1 MAKIHP
7 YSSVV
12 VIALVV
18 GTRGI
23 EWAMASML
31 EVMAGIMES
40 SPLVVHPCPSY
51 FDGLALVVILG
62 EGLEAELHQVHFPDS
77 VIRPSNRPCL
87 AWQVL
92 NLTYYLAPLLL
103 LLIWVFDLAFP
114 VDHHY
119 WDRWGFHVEAII
131 LTLEPS

>member
-7 YSSVV
+7 YLSV

-23 EWAMASML
+23 GWAMASML
-31 EVMAGIMES
+31 EVMARIIVSG
-40 SPLVVHPCPSY
+40 PLVVHPCPSC
-51 FDGLALVVILG
+51 FEGLALVVILG
-62 EGLEAELHQVHFPDS
+62 EDLEAELHQVHFPNS

-92 NLTYYLAPLLL
+92 NLTYYLGPLLL

-114 VDHHY
+114 ADHHY
-119 WDRWGFHVEAII
+119 
-131 LTLEPS
+131 